1 MVCYNWDMN
10 DPNQKQGL
18 HFLGKVAQKIIVAR
32 NGKVLLTRDPRDGV
46 DVWELP
52 GGRLNQGEEPRQGL
66 RRELMEELGVE
77 FEVNDIVHVGQF
89 FRELEN
95 QATLVLVYSGE
106 QSNPKEVF
114 QVDEREVAELRWFTI
129 EEALSTKLYDV
140 YKEALQEFN
149 DKK

>member
-1 MVCYNWDMN
+1 
-10 DPNQKQGL
+10 
-18 HFLGKVAQKIIVAR
+18 
-32 NGKVLLTRDPRDGV
+32 
-46 DVWELP
+46 
-52 GGRLNQGEEPRQGL
+52 
-66 RRELMEELGVE
+66 MEELGVE